1 MAFATTRD
9 SSHSLFAGTH
19 KLVMTTNTQD
29 DPFNSLLTLE
39 DNFYKEA
46 YDLGVSDGSRAGLIE
61 GRFFGLERGFEKY
74 ATMGKL
80 FGRAVIWTGRLPIT
94 EDNLVSDGQDDSG
107 PDTEKTLESKE
118 RSVKPE
124 VQQSPGRTRA
134 PRLPA
139 NMRLEKH
146 IRTLYALTEPESLST
161 ANDENSVSDFD
172 DRFNRA
178 KGKIKVIE
186 KLTDETAPQESP
198 VPSRSHG
205 PEPKDVKATR
215 RDGAI
220 EDISGLHAGH

>member
-1 MAFATTRD
+1 
-9 SSHSLFAGTH
+9 
-19 KLVMTTNTQD
+19 MTSNTQD

-39 DNFYKEA
+39 DKFYKEG
-46 YDLGVSDGSRAGLIE
+46 YDLGVSEGSRAGLIE

-74 ATMGKL
+74 AFMGKL
-80 FGRAVIWTGRLPIT
+80 YGRAVIWTGRLQIT
-94 EDNLVSDGQDDSG
+94 QDNLVSDGQDDIG
-107 PDTEKTLESKE
+107 ADTERTPE
-118 RSVKPE
+118 RKGGSVKPE
-124 VQQSPGRTRA
+124 VQQSPGRTMA

-146 IRTLYALTEPESLST
+146 VQTLYALTEPESLSS

-186 KLTDETAPQESP
+186 KLTDETAPQESL
-198 VPSRSHG
+198 VPSPSSSYG
-205 PEPKDVKATR
+205 PKPKDVKATR

-220 EDISGLHAGH
+220 EDISGLHVGH

>member
-1 MAFATTRD
+1 
-9 SSHSLFAGTH
+9 
-19 KLVMTTNTQD
+19 MTSDTQD

-39 DNFYKEA
+39 DNFYKEG
-46 YDLGVSDGSRAGLIE
+46 YDLGVSDGSRAGLTE

-74 ATMGKL
+74 ASMGKL
-80 FGRAVIWTGRLPIT
+80 YGRAVIWTGRLPIT
-94 EDNLVSDGQDDSG
+94 QDNRLSDGQDDSG
-107 PDTEKTLESKE
+107 ADTERILES
-118 RSVKPE
+118 RGSVKPE

-146 IRTLYALTEPESLST
+146 IRTLYALAEPDSLST

-186 KLTDETAPQESP
+186 NLTDETAPQERL
-198 VPSRSHG
+198 VPSPSSSYG
-205 PEPKDVKATR
+205 PDPKDVKATR

-220 EDISGLHAGH
+220 EELSGLHARH